1 MKMVIVLVIGL
12 MVISAC
18 DGSNTKESL
27 ATTTTLKPTATL
39 MPTATLK
46 PKITTSSTQSILRYD
61 PFGPDRDC
69 GDFLTQK
76 EAQAFFKAAGGPFS
90 DPHRLDGDDDGIAC
104 ELLP

>member
-1 MKMVIVLVIGL
+1 MKTVIVLIIGL

-18 DGSNTKESL
+18 GGSSPEPLTKSPI
-27 ATTTTLKPTATL
+27 PT
-39 MPTATLK
+39 PTKASTVTQQSN
-46 PKITTSSTQSILRYD
+46 TTSSTQSILRYD